1 MLALTENKI
10 TSLEKDPLIW
20 LILREQ
26 VLGLENV
33 SASCR
38 DCVPILEK
46 ATLLWDTVYL
56 DPMFHSARQKSLPSM
71 ELQHLRSL
79 FSGVSQDVAYLIDIA
94 KRVSRER
101 VVIKRKTKDVQI
113 GTPNFSIHGKLV
125 RFDVYR
131 GEAS

>member
-1 MLALTENKI
+1 MCI
-10 TSLEKDPLIW
+10 RDSL
-20 LILREQ
+20 R
-26 VLGLENV
+26 
-33 SASCR
+33 
-38 DCVPILEK
+38 
-46 ATLLWDTVYL
+46 T
-56 DPMFHSARQKSLPSM
+56 
-71 ELQHLRSL
+71 L
-79 FSGVSQDVAYLIDIA
+79 FSEASPDAAYLIDIA